1 VKLNTSDN
9 MAIEKR
15 NNEVYTPDWY
25 LKKLDDKFNW
35 VEDFIIDPYCGE
47 GVWLKY
53 AQDKGCSNI
62 WGCDIEEESCKKTIT
77 NLYGEGKIETLTG
90 EDIPEPFRGDG
101 VIAVFKHNDKLIK
114 NIVQADSSKY
124 AMNFGE
130 ELQPITFG
138 QGLFDEL

>member
-1 VKLNTSDN
+1 
-9 MAIEKR
+9 MADT
-15 NNEVYTPDWY
+15 NNEVFTPKWY
-25 LKKLDDKFNW
+25 IEKLDKIFNSIDSD
-35 VEDFIIDPYCGE
+35 VIDPYCGE
-47 GVWLKY
+47 GIWLKY
-53 AQDKGCSNI
+53 AQDKGYKV

-130 ELQPITFG
+130 DLQPVTFG